1 VRLRLKVLLTT
12 VFIAAGLVVATAA
25 DARVRLVS
33 VSVGH
38 PGSDATLVASVSP
51 ARICAITVHYKSG
64 PSRAKGLYPKRP
76 VRGVV
81 SWSWRVG
88 TNTTPGRW
96 PITIACGSAGTM
108 RTSFVVR

>member
-1 VRLRLKVLLTT
+1 MRLKVMLVLLVLT
-12 VFIAAGLVVATAA
+12 AGLVATSAA

-33 VSVGH
+33 VTRGV

-51 ARICAITVHYKSG
+51 ARTCSITVPYKSG

-76 VRGVV
+76 VRGRV

-96 PITIACGSAGTM
+96 KITVSCGSAGSLN
-108 RTSFVVR
+108 TSFVVS

>member
-1 VRLRLKVLLTT
+1 MRLKVMLVLLVLT
-12 VFIAAGLVVATAA
+12 AGLVATSAA

-33 VSVGH
+33 VTRGV

-51 ARICAITVHYKSG
+51 ARTCSITVHYKSG

-76 VRGVV
+76 VRGRV

-96 PITIACGSAGTM
+96 KITVSCGSAGSLN
-108 RTSFVVR
+108 TSFVVS